1 MKEPVLY
8 LVLPCYNEEEVLADS
23 IKELTGLLQRMVT
36 DTVISDK
43 SRMLFV
49 NDGSKDRT
57 WSIIEQNHKTNP
69 FVCGVNLAAN
79 VGHQNAIMA
88 GMESAREYADVVI
101 TLDADI
107 QDDIEK
113 IPEMVEKFK
122 QGCDIVYGIKNERK
136 ADSPF
141 KRITAKGFYRLM
153 HWLGAKSVYNH
164 ADFRLLSKRALYQLS
179 RYPERNLFLRGIIPL
194 MGYKQDVI
202 YEDLRPRKAGESKY
216 TLTKML
222 NLAVDGITSFS
233 TKPIRFLFI
242 LGLVFVLIAFI
253 MSIHI
258 LITLFS
264 GKAVAGWSSMMLSLW
279 FIGGCIMIAI
289 GIVGEY
295 IGKIYI
301 EVKQRPRYNIENTLI
316 K

>member
-1 MKEPVLY
+1 MKEPILY
-8 LVLPCYNEEEVLADS
+8 LVLPCYNEEDVLADS
-23 IKELTGLLQRMVT
+23 IMELSGLLQRMVT
-36 DTVISDK
+36 DSVVSDK

-69 FVCGVNLAAN
+69 FVCGVSLAAN

-164 ADFRLLSKRALYQLS
+164 ADFRLISKRALYQLS

-242 LGLVFVLIAFI
+242 LGLVFVLIALI

>member
-1 MKEPVLY
+1 MKEPILY

-36 DTVISDK
+36 DTVISEK

-57 WSIIEQNHKTNP
+57 WSIIEQNHETNP

-88 GMESAREYADVVI
+88 GMEAAREYADVVI

-141 KRITAKGFYRLM
+141 KRITAKGFYKLM

-242 LGLVFVLIAFI
+242 LGLVFVLIALI